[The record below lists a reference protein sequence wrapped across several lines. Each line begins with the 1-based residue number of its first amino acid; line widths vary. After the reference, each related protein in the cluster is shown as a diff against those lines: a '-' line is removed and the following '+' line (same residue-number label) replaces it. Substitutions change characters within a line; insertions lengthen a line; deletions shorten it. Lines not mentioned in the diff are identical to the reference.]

1 MMTKTEADEL
11 ANDLKAIKVDVR
23 AVKLNERTGSWE
35 VYCWS
40 PDPAEFYWVKD
51 ANLFR
56 DAVHEGL
63 TPLLPRGA
71 LDKKRDKPK
80 TWRRLFSHFSE
91 RVIPRPLAQL

>member
-1 MMTKTEADEL
+1 MMTKSEADEL
-11 ANDLKAIKVDVR
+11 ASDLKAIKVDVR
-23 AVKLNERTGSWE
+23 AVKLNEKTGGWE

-40 PDPAEFYWVKD
+40 PDPTEFYWVKD

-71 LDKKRDKPK
+71 LDQRRDKPK
-80 TWRRLFSHFSE
+80 TWMRPFLHFSE
-91 RVIPRPLAQL
+91 RVMRRRLIPS